1 MFTGITSPWHL
12 LLLFFAILMFFGAKR
27 LPEMGRA
34 LGQGMRE
41 FKDSI
46 SGTEP
51 EEASTVQS
59 ALPAG
64 SGTPAARP
72 TVIDRDTIS

>member
-27 LPEMGRA
+27 LPEMGRG

-41 FKDSI
+41 FKRSI
-46 SGTEP
+46 SGDDADEGSTEAAP
-51 EEASTVQS
+51 A
-59 ALPAG
+59 ALP
-64 SGTPAARP
+64 PIP
-72 TVIDRDTIS
+72 VNDRDAV

>member
-27 LPEMGRA
+27 LPEMGRS

-41 FKDSI
+41 FKQSI
-46 SGTEP
+46 SGEAADESHTEVAP
-51 EEASTVQS
+51 A
-59 ALPAG
+59 ALP
-64 SGTPAARP
+64 PAP
-72 TVIDRDTIS
+72 VNDRDAV